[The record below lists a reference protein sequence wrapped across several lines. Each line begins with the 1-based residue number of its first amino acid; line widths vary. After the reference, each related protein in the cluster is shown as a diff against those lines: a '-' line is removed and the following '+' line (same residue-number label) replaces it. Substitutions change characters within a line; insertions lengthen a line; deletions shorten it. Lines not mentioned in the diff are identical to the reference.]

1 MNDALALDFIDNT
14 VDISANIV
22 LIVAIAF
29 PTSSSLLVVFS
40 SRNNMLNEKLTEEEM
55 PTEEG
60 MVFPPPANEPESPV
74 YLPAFSSKVPQRWI
88 YSPVISLEMEMSDKV
103 LRNGRCTSEVASTID
118 KIVAQ

>member
-40 SRNNMLNEKLTEEEM
+40 SRNTMLNEKLTEEEM

-60 MVFPPPANEPESPV
+60 MVFPHR
-74 YLPAFSSKVPQRWI
+74 KCW
-88 YSPVISLEMEMSDKV
+88 
-103 LRNGRCTSEVASTID
+103 
-118 KIVAQ
+118 